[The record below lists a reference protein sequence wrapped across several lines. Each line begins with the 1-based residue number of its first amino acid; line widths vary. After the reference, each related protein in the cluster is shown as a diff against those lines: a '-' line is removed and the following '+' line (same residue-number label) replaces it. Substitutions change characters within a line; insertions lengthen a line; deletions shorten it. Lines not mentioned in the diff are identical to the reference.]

1 MIDWYYYYHLTWLTR
16 GSNMCVNAVFNVTDF
31 TRLIGCVCVSFH
43 PPDRQDGLRLFICS
57 WLQDNR
63 GNAREAI
70 RQQVADANLF
80 PPNLCAGAGN
90 TSEQSACQRFQ
101 IVNPFSGNWNR
112 MTRPLTQLSHL
123 ISYALVL
130 SLHPTSSPPSH
141 LFELSA
147 HTKAEDCACRRVLQ
161 VYNQECEMFGF
172 VVKMLIGKDP
182 SLEHPIQ
189 SSLQE
194 NLREIGKRCVQAM
207 ERFIE
212 EYDSRELPHWSSI
225 LSNFQA

>member
-130 SLHPTSSPPSH
+130 SLHPTSSSQLPLPLRTCLNSP
-141 LFELSA
+141 LTL
-147 HTKAEDCACRRVLQ
+147 KPRIVRVD
-161 VYNQECEMFGF
+161 VCYRCTTRS
-172 VVKMLIGKDP
+172 VKCLA
-182 SLEHPIQ
+182 SWW
-189 SSLQE
+189 
-194 NLREIGKRCVQAM
+194 RC
-207 ERFIE
+207 
-212 EYDSRELPHWSSI
+212 W
-225 LSNFQA
+225 